1 MKKGL
6 LLAFS
11 LALLVTTLGVAGCS
25 DYFGSGS
32 DAQAQRGSILSQQS
46 IGIWVTGVGEV
57 TVIPDIAM
65 LSLGVETQ
73 AATVAEAQQEAAQ
86 AMDAVMGVLAD
97 FGIEDADIKTQVY
110 SVQPVR
116 RYDNGIE
123 TLIGYRVTNTVGVKI
138 RNIDDAGGIIDAAV
152 TAGGDSIRVNSISFT
167 VDDPDVYNE
176 EAREAAMA
184 DAEARAKQLADLG
197 GVKLG
202 KPSYINE
209 YGGYIPPIIFR
220 GADIVGGLPAPE
232 TAISPGELEIQL
244 TVQVVYSIS

>member
-1 MKKGL
+1 MKKRL

-11 LALLVTTLGVAGCS
+11 LVLLVITLGVVGCS

-32 DAQAQRGSILSQQS
+32 GTQDQSGTILSQQN

-57 TVIPDIAM
+57 TVVPDIAM

-86 AMDAVMGVLAD
+86 AMDAVMGSLAG
-97 FGIEDADIKTQVY
+97 FGIEDADIKTQFY

-116 RYDNGIE
+116 SFDEGRE
-123 TLIGYRVTNTVGVKI
+123 TLIGYRVINTVNVKI

-152 TAGGDSIRVNSISFT
+152 VAGGDSIRVNSISFT
-167 VDDPDVYNE
+167 VDDPDAYNE

-209 YGGYIPPIIFR
+209 YVGYVPPIVFR
-220 GADIVGGLPAPE
+220 GADIAGGLPAEE

-244 TVQVVYSIS
+244 PVQVVYSIS

>member
-6 LLAFS
+6 VLALG
-11 LALLVTTLGVAGCS
+11 LALLATTLGLVGCT

-32 DAQAQRGSILSQQS
+32 DTQAESGVVFSEQNT
-46 IGIWVTGVGEV
+46 GIWVTGVGEV
-57 TVIPDIAM
+57 TVTPDIAV

-86 AMDAVMGVLAD
+86 AMDAVMGVLD
-97 FGIEDADIKTQVY
+97 NFGIDDKDITTQFY

-116 RYDNGIE
+116 RYDEGNEI
-123 TLIGYRVTNTVGVKI
+123 LIGYRVTNTASVKI
-138 RNIDDAGGIIDAAV
+138 RNIDDAGGIIDAVVA
-152 TAGGDSIRVNSISFT
+152 AGGDSIRVNSISFT
-167 VDDPDVYNE
+167 VDDPDAYNE
-176 EAREAAMA
+176 QAREAAMA
-184 DAEARAKQLADLG
+184 DAEAKAEQLADLG

-209 YGGYIPPIIFR
+209 YGGYIPPIILR
-220 GADIVGGLPAPE
+220 GDTAQALPEAGTP
-232 TAISPGELEIQL
+232 ISPGEMEIQL